1 MHTINMYHIS
11 FFSSP
16 APPHDLLFFF
26 LMIRRPP
33 RSTLFPYTTLFRSA
47 SSEGTVAPQL
57 RQRRNGARAVGW
69 WALHFTALTPS
80 GYDLMTG
87 MELKG
92 RVAQARLPPQ
102 QVWHMEPLG

>member
-1 MHTINMYHIS
+1 MLHQVDQCPQGNP
-11 FFSSP
+11 SP
-16 APPHDLLFFF
+16 
-26 LMIRRPP
+26 
-33 RSTLFPYTTLFRSA
+33 SA